1 MSAGASTVEG
11 IVTNSR
17 KAYLAHPEGVERE
30 AVNWKKVLV
39 GLLLVSGGR
48 RVRPGV
54 AELPRNETAAE
65 LNQGVALGGEA
76 AWPEATRFQRVE
88 AFGAYQRLGTR
99 NQCTTRVYQ
108 RRIKVCG
115 PPG

>member
-17 KAYLAHPEGVERE
+17 EAYLAHPEGVESE

-48 RVRPGV
+48 RVRLGV
-54 AELPRNETAAE
+54 AELLRNETAAE

-88 AFGAYQRLGTR
+88 AFSAYQRLGSH
-99 NQCTTRVYQ
+99 NECTTRIYQ
-108 RRIKVCG
+108 RRIMNCAPHG
-115 PPG
+115 

>member
-1 MSAGASTVEG
+1 MG
-11 IVTNSR
+11 IVNNSR
-17 KAYLAHPEGVERE
+17 KTYLAHPEGVESE

-76 AWPEATRFQRVE
+76 AWPEATRFQRVR
-88 AFGAYQRLGTR
+88 RLAHT
-99 NQCTTRVYQ
+99 NVWVHTTNARHVSTN
-108 RRIKVCG
+108 VG
-115 PPG
+115 